1 MTTEQEQHA
10 SDLMVRSID
19 GDKAAYAE
27 LLTLLASAT
36 ARFVRGRV
44 GDVAWVDDVV
54 QETLLSV
61 HGARRTF
68 DRTRPLAPWFYAIA
82 SNRMVDAIRRE
93 RRIASRE
100 FNGDLLT
107 EPASPES
114 VDRGGA
120 RAAIDF
126 EALTIAMRSL
136 TPKQRTVVHALKV
149 RGDSVRE
156 VSGRLGMSETAVK
169 VTAHRG
175 YRALRRVLGESGR
188 GH

>member
-1 MTTEQEQHA
+1 MG
-10 SDLMVRSID
+10 RSLD
-19 GDKAAYAE
+19 GDKVAYAE

-36 ARFVRGRV
+36 SRFVRARV

-68 DRTRPLAPWFYAIA
+68 DRRRPLAPWFYAIA
-82 SNRMVDAIRRE
+82 SSRLVDAIRRE

-100 FNGDLLT
+100 LAGDVLFDPAAGGSGNGDAA
-107 EPASPES
+107 E
-114 VDRGGA
+114 A
-120 RAAIDF
+120 RVAIDRD
-126 EALTIAMRSL
+126 ALAIAMRSL

-149 RGDSVRE
+149 RGDSVRD

-175 YRALRRVLGESGR
+175 YRALRRVLGESRR